1 MNSLPSPDY
10 QDLDGKKQPSPLGF
24 TGSSGPTSQ
33 GAEGAPSFER
43 DPIQILKGDQAEI
56 YCQLV
61 ESLIRG
67 GKPNSFFPSGRG
79 AENLVHLLRPSV
91 NRGMTDEVQVNLRT
105 GLPNEPNI
113 GRVIADK
120 DVCAKILRTH
130 DVESVHQRQDEASRR
145 LVSRI
150 DYYHDVDKRELPERY
165 RLDLKL
171 KRTNDKEQT
180 ADFIALFERYDPG
193 EGVFT
198 RYTIHLRHQN
208 QRWSKPKVEL
218 MGDDLR
224 YTEEFRNVISR
235 YSSHEAEFAFILLS
249 DVAGITVEEISRGR
263 IGPLWMTGV
272 SAPEPIEE
280 LLKAHPGNAIMNFPY
295 EKVFVPEVEGKSDE
309 NRDPFARLYR
319 ASLTDDN
326 REMAD
331 YRAKALGYI
340 VHKDRKFACTKPILG
355 PLKELMVKLG
365 KPCVIYPA
373 R

>member
-1 MNSLPSPDY
+1 LLVSLLPSPEY
-10 QDLDGKKQPSPLGF
+10 EEPEARQPSPAP
-24 TGSSGPTSQ
+24 SGP
-33 GAEGAPSFER
+33 EGAPGFER
-43 DPIQILKGDQAEI
+43 DPVQILKDHQAET

-79 AENLVHLLRPSV
+79 AENLVYLLRPSV
-91 NRGMTDEVQVNLRT
+91 NRGLCNEVQVNLRT
-105 GLPNEPNI
+105 GLPNEPDI

-130 DVESVHQRQDEASRR
+130 DVETVRKRQDEASLR
-145 LVSRI
+145 LIHRI
-150 DYYHDVDKRELPERY
+150 EYYREVEKRELPERF

-193 EGVFT
+193 EGLFT

-208 QRWSKPKVEL
+208 QRWSTPKVEL
-218 MGDDLR
+218 LGDDLR

-249 DVAGITVEEISRGR
+249 DVSGITVEEISRGR
-263 IGPLWMTGV
+263 IGPLWMAGV
-272 SAPEPIEE
+272 PAPEPIEA
-280 LLKAHPGNAIMNFPY
+280 LLKQYPGNAILNFPH
-295 EKVFVPEVEGKSDE
+295 EKVFVPEVEGKTDE

-319 ASLTDDN
+319 ASLTDEN
-326 REMAD
+326 REIAD
-331 YRAKALGYI
+331 ARAKTLGYL
-340 VHKDRKFACTKPILG
+340 VHKERKFACTRPILQ

-365 KPCVIYPA
+365 KPCVVYPA

>member
-1 MNSLPSPDY
+1 MNHLPNPEY
-10 QDLDGKKQPSPLGF
+10 AELDPQ
-24 TGSSGPTSQ
+24 TSSSTS
-33 GAEGAPSFER
+33 ETIAPSFER
-43 DPIQILKGDQAEI
+43 DPIQLLKGSQAEV
-56 YCQLV
+56 YCQLL
-61 ESLIRG
+61 EGLIKG
-67 GKPNSFFPSGRG
+67 GRPNSFFPSGRG
-79 AENLVHLLRPSV
+79 MENLVYLLRPST
-91 NRGMTDEVQVNLRT
+91 NRGLSDEIQVNLRT

-120 DVCAKILRTH
+120 DVCGKILRSH
-130 DVESVHQRQDEASRR
+130 DVDSVHQREDEASKR
-145 LVSRI
+145 LVQRI
-150 DYYHDVDKRELPERY
+150 EYYHDVAKRELPDRF

-171 KRTNDKEQT
+171 KRTNEQEQT
-180 ADFIALFERYDPG
+180 ADFIALFERFDPG

-208 QRWSKPKVEL
+208 VRWAKPKVEL
-218 MGDDLR
+218 LGDDLR

-280 LLKAHPGNAIMNFPY
+280 LLKAHPGNAILNFPY
-295 EKVFVPEVEGKSDE
+295 EKVFVPEVEGKTDE
-309 NRDPFARLYR
+309 NRDPFSRLYR
-319 ASLTDDN
+319 TSLSQEN
-326 REMAD
+326 RELAD
-331 YRAKALGYI
+331 ARAKSLGYI
-340 VHKDRKFACTKPILG
+340 VHKERKFACTRPILA

-365 KPCVIYPA
+365 KPCVVYPA